1 MYASLTLMYS
11 LNNRVFNI
19 GPNVCKV
26 LLRTPEIL
34 SSLLASAGTLN
45 PVILE
50 NCCANSVIIKISI
63 NGLCRDASYISILG
77 MEFTSQMSCGFW
89 QMLTQVKSIKCFIQ
103 NPTENEAQFIRAVHC
118 TWNPTTRHLTASII
132 DLLSHV
138 KIFYWKSP
146 CIELYMELCY
156 ENAAPSTTCISDVPH
171 PAFGIKPPQSCM
183 IMATT
188 LHDNDQIMYN
198 LPNVAV
204 MVDESLEM
212 DAAQDDRANSTTET
226 TEVACE
232 DGSFQIRLGS
242 TQLYSIIKAGSVGIP
257 YPEAFRTNLTIN
269 GHKFSVLLKVFPF
282 KSMSKHI
289 SVWAEITAPSHA
301 RGQVTLHATAFD
313 PQKEQRLGHTI
324 ECTGQLKRSD
334 SGDHKRVTLTL
345 EEVMLHMFTF
355 YKSPDVE
362 LRINITIS

>member
-1 MYASLTLMYS
+1 
-11 LNNRVFNI
+11 
-19 GPNVCKV
+19 
-26 LLRTPEIL
+26 
-34 SSLLASAGTLN
+34 
-45 PVILE
+45 
-50 NCCANSVIIKISI
+50 
-63 NGLCRDASYISILG
+63 
-77 MEFTSQMSCGFW
+77 
-89 QMLTQVKSIKCFIQ
+89 MLTQVKSIKCFIQ

-118 TWNPTTRHLTASII
+118 TWNPTNRHLTASII
-132 DLLSHV
+132 DFISHV
-138 KIFYWKSP
+138 KIFYWRSP
-146 CIELYMELCY
+146 CIELYVELCY

-183 IMATT
+183 IMATA
-188 LHDNDQIMYN
+188 LHDNDQLMHN

-212 DAAQDDRANSTTET
+212 DAAQDDRTDSTTET

-232 DGSFQIRLGS
+232 DGSFRVKLNS
-242 TQLYSIIKAGSVGIP
+242 AQLYSIIKAGSVGKP
-257 YPEAFRTNLTIN
+257 YPVAFKTTLTID

-289 SVWAEITAPSHA
+289 SVWADITAPSHA

-345 EEVMLHMFTF
+345 EEVMLHMFAF
-355 YKSPDVE
+355 YKIPDVE
-362 LRINITIS
+362 LHINISVS